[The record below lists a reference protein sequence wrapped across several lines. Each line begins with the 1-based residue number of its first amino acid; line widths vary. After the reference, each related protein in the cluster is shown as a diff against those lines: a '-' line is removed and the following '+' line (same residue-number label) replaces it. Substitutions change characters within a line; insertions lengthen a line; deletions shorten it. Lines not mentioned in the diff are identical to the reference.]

1 MRRNFMLE
9 LHGWITLRESYKA
22 NDEEKNMKHI
32 FGKIKGKVYE
42 LDWTTNLLDI
52 RYCNGSP
59 NLSIALFANR
69 IGQEVND
76 VFELLE
82 FICKEAKGSYGLIY
96 VCDDEMSDDFM
107 CYIICKGNIN
117 KVGDPFLSPLSKKIY
132 EE

>member
-1 MRRNFMLE
+1 MLE
-9 LHGWITLRESYKA
+9 LHGWITLRESYKT
-22 NDEEKNMKHI
+22 NSEEENMKYI
-32 FGKIKGKVYE
+32 FRKIKEKVYE

-59 NLSIALFANR
+59 NLSISLFANR

-76 VFELLE
+76 IFELLK
-82 FICKEAKGSYGLIY
+82 FICKEAKGSYGIIY
-96 VCDDEMSDDFM
+96 ICDDEVSEDFA

-117 KVGDPFLSPLSKKIY
+117 KVEDPFLSPLSKKIY